1 MYSAST
7 LPVNPVTSRNGF
19 LDGWKLTE
27 KIVKHDGY
35 LRLKGVYLGIAEC
48 RRYIFVLTIARL
60 KEIMIN
66 VCFVG
71 EFGW

>member
-27 KIVKHDGY
+27 KNVKHDGY

-48 RRYIFVLTIARL
+48 NRPISS
-60 KEIMIN
+60 
-66 VCFVG
+66 VG
-71 EFGW
+71 RA